1 MKSIYDAVIIGGV
14 AGPALFTTP
23 LVTTITG
30 ESIDTKGYNT
40 GVLRVRASAFNTPLN
55 NTIQPLITVNNGAS
69 VTAVLEE
76 SADNSTWSSA
86 LNNSSTQIGT
96 TGVVV
101 TATAV
106 VGSARIEGL
115 GGLNRMRYLRV
126 KLTANFGSPNV
137 NKVFT
142 AFGAIELGNAFR
154 NPVTTETSI
163 A

>member
-1 MKSIYDAVIIGGV
+1 MRSIYDNVIIGGI

-55 NTIQPLITVNNGAS
+55 NNIQPLITVNNGAS
-69 VTAVLEE
+69 ITAVLEE
-76 SADNSTWSSA
+76 SANNSTWSAA
-86 LNNSSTQIGT
+86 LNNSSVQIGT
-96 TGVVV
+96 TGMVV
-101 TATAV
+101 TSTAV
-106 VGSARIEGL
+106 IGSARIEGL

-142 AFGAIELGNAFR
+142 ALGAIELARAYND
-154 NPVTTETSI
+154 PVTSEVSI